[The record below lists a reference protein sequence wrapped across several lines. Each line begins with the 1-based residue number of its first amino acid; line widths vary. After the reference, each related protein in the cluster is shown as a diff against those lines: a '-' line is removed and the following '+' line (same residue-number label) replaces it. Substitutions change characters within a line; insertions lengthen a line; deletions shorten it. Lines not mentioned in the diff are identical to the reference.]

1 MLSQFREHISA
12 EHKEYT
18 DRGVAI
24 EDPRV
29 ASQREGQMAE
39 EHDASGHAADA
50 IKVALTLGFARL
62 HPSFPPVRKV
72 PRIAMSNPAT
82 PHATQHSR
90 PTRRLAPRFPCGFYD
105 RRLRIDAR
113 CFALINPS
121 PASCPHC
128 SPGKRATRMPPAGRH
143 DADAQ
148 ASNFGLR

>member
-62 HPSFPPVRKV
+62 HPTFPPVGKV
-72 PRIAMSNPAT
+72 PRSAMSNPAT
-82 PHATQHSR
+82 AHATPHSR
-90 PTRRLAPRFPCGFYD
+90 PTRHQSARLPGEFYD
-105 RRLRIDAR
+105 RRQI
-113 CFALINPS
+113 
-121 PASCPHC
+121 
-128 SPGKRATRMPPAGRH
+128 G
-143 DADAQ
+143 
-148 ASNFGLR
+148 